1 MKKMKDCVS
10 SDSKILRNEKKEST
24 SKRLP
29 SQEDFS
35 HYKHKGEYHYFLH
48 SVFYRFIFYHMQ
60 TEVLQILINNGGCNE
75 FASLS
80 MTSFKHFERIFW
92 YQTNK
97 Y

>member
-35 HYKHKGEYHYFLH
+35 RYKHKGEYHYFLH
-48 SVFYRFIFYHMQ
+48 SVFYRFIFYYMQ
-60 TEVLQILINNGGCNE
+60 TEVLQILINNDGCN
-75 FASLS
+75 ANL
-80 MTSFKHFERIFW
+80 HR
-92 YQTNK
+92 YL
-97 Y
+97 